1 MSCGGYSQT
10 DKGIVIQV
18 CEVSSQQETGAMEGV
33 QVPAVKNMAK
43 VLFAL
48 TSHDEVNVDCIM
60 SIEQ

>member
-33 QVPAVKNMAK
+33 QVPLQMDRVQKRLNRR
-43 VLFAL
+43 V
-48 TSHDEVNVDCIM
+48 SIQRRHDDQYGVWI
-60 SIEQ
+60 